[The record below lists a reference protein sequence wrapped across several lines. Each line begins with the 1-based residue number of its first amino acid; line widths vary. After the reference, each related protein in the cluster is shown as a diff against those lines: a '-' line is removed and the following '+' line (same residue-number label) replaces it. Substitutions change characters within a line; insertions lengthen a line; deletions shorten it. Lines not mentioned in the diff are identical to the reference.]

1 MAGALNLD
9 GIPHF
14 LAVAETGSFT
24 AAAARFGVSPSAVSQ
39 AVRLLEHRLGTALFN
54 RSTRSVALTE
64 AGARYLELVTPA
76 IAELAAAQDE
86 IGEAAVRPRGK
97 LRIIAQRAAHMMVVQ
112 PLLGEFLAAYPE
124 IDVEVVIDFGV
135 NDMVMEGFDAG
146 IRFGDIVEKDMVG
159 IDIGPAL
166 SAHVLASPSY
176 LSARDMPAHPND
188 LLRHDCIGYR
198 VMPSGLIERW
208 EFVKGNERLNLAITG
223 RLIFNDSASLTQA
236 ALDGLGITYMINGY
250 VDRFIDQG
258 RLVRLLEPWSPDL
271 ARFRL
276 YYPDRRRVP
285 PKLRA
290 FIDFLQRH
298 GRRAK
303 AITEVVLI

>member
-1 MAGALNLD
+1 
-9 GIPHF
+9 
-14 LAVAETGSFT
+14 
-24 AAAARFGVSPSAVSQ
+24 
-39 AVRLLEHRLGTALFN
+39 
-54 RSTRSVALTE
+54 
-64 AGARYLELVTPA
+64 
-76 IAELAAAQDE
+76 
-86 IGEAAVRPRGK
+86 
-97 LRIIAQRAAHMMVVQ
+97 
-112 PLLGEFLAAYPE
+112 
-124 IDVEVVIDFGV
+124 
-135 NDMVMEGFDAG
+135 
-146 IRFGDIVEKDMVG
+146 
-159 IDIGPAL
+159 
-166 SAHVLASPSY
+166 
-176 LSARDMPAHPND
+176 MPAHPND

-303 AITEVVLI
+303 AVTEVVLT